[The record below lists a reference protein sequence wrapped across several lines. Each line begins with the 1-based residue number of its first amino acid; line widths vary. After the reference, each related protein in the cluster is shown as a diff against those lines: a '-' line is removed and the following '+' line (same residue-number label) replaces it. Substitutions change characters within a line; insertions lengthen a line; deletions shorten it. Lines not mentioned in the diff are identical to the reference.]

1 MTSSKVV
8 AFRPARARTSTA
20 EVLRVEEAP
29 TATLAAAVQAG
40 LRSRQ
45 KTLPAALLYDD
56 LGSALFEA
64 ITLLPEYEVTRADF
78 RLIDRHAG
86 DVADQLEAPQVVE
99 LGPGAGKKA
108 KRFLERYTNGSAVRF
123 SAIDVS
129 EAALRDCQRTVEQLP
144 NVTVSLV
151 CARYLEGLQAV
162 MESRADE
169 PMLVLFL
176 GSNLS
181 NFERPEAQRFLS
193 AIRATLRPGD
203 GLLLATDLDKP
214 VEQLLPAYDDA
225 SGVTAAF
232 DKNLLVRLNRE
243 LDADFDVRAFRH
255 EARWS
260 VPHRRIEMH
269 LVATRAMEVTVKATG
284 DVFHFDDGESLWT
297 ESSHRFRTDEVRA
310 WGTAA
315 GFHTK
320 AQWVDPSWAFAH
332 TLFLAANGDER

>member
-1 MTSSKVV
+1 MTNSKVV
-8 AFRPARARTSTA
+8 ALRPRARRSTA
-20 EVLRVEEAP
+20 QVVRVEEP
-29 TATLAAAVQAG
+29 VSNPLAMAVTAG
-40 LRSRQ
+40 LRAPQ

-64 ITLLPEYEVTRADF
+64 ITLLPEYEVTRADL

-86 DVADQLEAPQVVE
+86 DVAEQLWAPQVVE
-99 LGPGAGKKA
+99 LGPGAGRKA
-108 KRFLERYTNGSAVRF
+108 KQFLQPYSRRRQVQF

-129 EAALRDCQRTVEQLP
+129 EAALRDCQRTVEQLS

-162 MESRADE
+162 MARRTDE
-169 PMLVLFL
+169 PLLVLFL

-181 NFERPEAQRFLS
+181 NFERPDAQAFLS
-193 AIRATLRPGD
+193 AVRATLEPGD

-260 VPHRRIEMH
+260 AGHRRIEMH

-284 DVFHFDDGESLWT
+284 DVFHFDEGESLWT
-297 ESSHRFRTDEVRA
+297 ESSHRFRTDELRA

-315 GFHTK
+315 GFHTQ

-332 TLFLAANGDER
+332 SLFLATTGDER

>member
-8 AFRPARARTSTA
+8 ALRPLVRRSTA
-20 EVLRVEEAP
+20 EVLRVEEP
-29 TATLAAAVQAG
+29 VSGTLAMAVTAG
-40 LRSRQ
+40 LRATQ

-64 ITLLPEYEVTRADF
+64 ITLLPEYEVTRADL
-78 RLIDRHAG
+78 RLIERHAG
-86 DVADQLEAPQVVE
+86 DVADQLWAPQVVE
-99 LGPGAGKKA
+99 LGPGAGRKA
-108 KRFLERYTNGSAVRF
+108 KRFLETYARGQQVRF

-162 MESRADE
+162 MAQRTGE
-169 PMLVLFL
+169 PLLVLFL

-181 NFERPEAQRFLS
+181 NFERPDAQAFLS
-193 AIRATLRPGD
+193 AIRATLHPGD

-260 VPHRRIEMH
+260 VQHRRIEMH

-297 ESSHRFRTDEVRA
+297 ESSHRFRTEELRS

-315 GFHTK
+315 GFRTR

-332 TLFLAANGDER
+332 TLFLATTGDER

>member
-8 AFRPARARTSTA
+8 ALRPARRTSTA
-20 EVLRVEEAP
+20 EVLRVETPA

-40 LRSRQ
+40 LRARQ

-78 RLIDRHAG
+78 RLIERHAG

-108 KRFLERYTNGSAVRF
+108 KRFLERYAAGRGVRF

-129 EAALRDCQRTVEQLP
+129 EAALRDCQRTLESLP

-151 CARYLEGLQAV
+151 CARYLEGLHAV
-162 MESRADE
+162 MEHRSTE
-169 PMLVLFL
+169 PLLVLFL

-181 NFERPEAQRFLS
+181 NFERPEAQAFLA
-193 AIRATLRPGD
+193 AIRATLQPGD

-214 VEQLLPAYDDA
+214 VSQLLPAYDDA

-260 VPHRRIEMH
+260 ARDRRVEMH

-297 ESSHRFRTDEVRA
+297 ESSHRFRTDELRS
-310 WGTAA
+310 WGDAA
-315 GFHTK
+315 GFRTS

-332 TLFLAANGDER
+332 TLFLAEPGAER